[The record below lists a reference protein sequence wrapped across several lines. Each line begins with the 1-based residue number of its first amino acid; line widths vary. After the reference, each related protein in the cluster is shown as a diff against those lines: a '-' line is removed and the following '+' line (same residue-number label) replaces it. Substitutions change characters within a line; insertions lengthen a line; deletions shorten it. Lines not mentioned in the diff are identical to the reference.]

1 LPKGTTS
8 RQVLVE
14 IKSKH
19 LKVIIKGQ
27 TEPIVDGELCEKV
40 KVEDSFWSIEDAQF
54 LNLNFEKASETIWKT
69 VILGDAEIDTKKV
82 DNSKK
87 IDEFDTETQGHLRK
101 VLYEQE
107 RKRQGLPTTEE
118 AEQMKLMEKVMSA
131 QGMNN
136 PNAQLPYDAAKYGR
150 KDGTN
155 AP

>member
-1 LPKGTTS
+1 M
-8 RQVLVE
+8 LVE

-107 RKRQGLPTTEE
+107 RKRMGLPTTEE
-118 AEQMKLMEKVMSA
+118 EEQMKLMEKVMSA
-131 QGMNN
+131 QGMSN
-136 PNAQLPYDAAKYGR
+136 PNA
-150 KDGTN
+150 
-155 AP
+155 